1 MRELTGDR
9 NGDQKPV
16 SDDPYSQ
23 AVYGFVYPCLLYL
36 YAASSTTLS
45 SHTTS
50 YRLAPPR
57 AYKIAVKDRAM
68 SALGQKQTCAV
79 QLATSAMG
87 HKTDIPPLIER
98 AVQAALSGR
107 GPLRF

>member
-68 SALGQKQTCAV
+68 SALGQKQTCAM

-87 HKTDIPPLIER
+87 HKRTSRHLFNHLITASEQCR
-98 AVQAALSGR
+98 R
-107 GPLRF
+107 HC